1 MHIKISPQFK
11 EKCPQFKGVKIS
23 ATVINTPYC
32 EALWKEIDT
41 FTHTLRSTQTT
52 ESIKNHPVI
61 QATRDG
67 YKACGKQPSRYRPS
81 SEALR
86 RRLLRNLDLYQID
99 TMVDIVNLVSLT
111 SGHSIGGFDAD
122 KLEGDNLTLDI
133 GREGEPYTGIGR
145 GNLNIANM
153 PVYRDKKGGV
163 GTPTSDNERTKM
175 CIETT
180 HFLGLINGFDGN
192 TNRLENAANQLAD
205 LLKKY
210 ASASHINIMFYE

>member
-1 MHIKISPQFK
+1 MHIKISSQFK
-11 EKCPQFKGVKIS
+11 EKCPQFKGAKIS
-23 ATVINTPYC
+23 ATIINTPYC
-32 EALWKEIDT
+32 EALWEEIDA
-41 FTHTLRSTQTT
+41 FTHILRSTETT

-122 KLEGDNLTLDI
+122 YIEGDTLTLDI
-133 GREGEPYTGIGR
+133 GKEHELYTGIGR
-145 GNLNIANM
+145 GDLNIANM
-153 PVYRDKKGGV
+153 PVYRDQKGGV
-163 GTPTSDNERTKM
+163 GTPTSDHERTKIR
-175 CIETT
+175 IETT

-192 TNRLENAANQLAD
+192 ISRLKNAADQLAE
-205 LLKKY
+205 LLKKH
-210 ASASHINIMFYE
+210 ASARHIDIMFYE